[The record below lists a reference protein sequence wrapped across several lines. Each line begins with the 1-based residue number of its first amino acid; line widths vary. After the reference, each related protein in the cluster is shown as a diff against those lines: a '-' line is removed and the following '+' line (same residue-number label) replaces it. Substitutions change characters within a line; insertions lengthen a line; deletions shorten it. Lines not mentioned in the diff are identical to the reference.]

1 MIIIGSRAAKYWL
14 GDKFKREPKDVDLVC
29 VVPNSVQIPYH
40 EFTVLPKDI
49 LSLIQFQVVHG
60 WEEDFDVA
68 TLDALYTIKLSHL
81 GWDIQWDKH
90 WSDLWL
96 FKANGAKLIP
106 KLFDKLY
113 KFWQKKHK
121 NKPYLSLYKTK
132 DKFFDDFVP
141 HQYDH
146 DYLHELVAHPYLPKY
161 KLVLLEGQEVAIDK
175 NKFDKLSL
183 SSQVKMF
190 REEVAVI
197 ALERWI
203 IPSKGK
209 IHWIKAWE
217 WALKKTLVSLTKGWA
232 TKFILSNIEHFVKP
246 SFEDFNFA
254 FKVLKE
260 EFTEMS
266 QELTNEEQT
275 LLLAPYVELAEKEKE
290 KRYPWLVTPKAQLAA
305 SLLLEKNDLVV
316 HRNDRG
322 PENQGLVEITFRWA
336 DCPFADKKDKF
347 VKATFWY
354 YSHDGHDFDTVQFYW
369 VSPRTE
375 LVTIYD

>member
-14 GDKFKREPKDVDLVC
+14 GDKFKREPQDWDYFTDIEEKFIAPENDDATFLPKNIFDLLKKRTTFFNENF
-29 VVPNSVQIPYH
+29 VVP
-40 EFTVLPKDI
+40 D
-49 LSLIQFQVVHG
+49 
-60 WEEDFDVA
+60 
-68 TLDALYTIKLSHL
+68 LDSLYTIKLSHL

-141 HQYDH
+141 HKYDH

-190 REEVAVI
+190 REEVAEI
-197 ALERWI
+197 GRASCRER
-203 IPSKGK
+203 
-209 IHWIKAWE
+209 
-217 WALKKTLVSLTKGWA
+217 V
-232 TKFILSNIEHFVKP
+232 
-246 SFEDFNFA
+246 
-254 FKVLKE
+254 
-260 EFTEMS
+260 
-266 QELTNEEQT
+266 
-275 LLLAPYVELAEKEKE
+275 
-290 KRYPWLVTPKAQLAA
+290 
-305 SLLLEKNDLVV
+305 
-316 HRNDRG
+316 
-322 PENQGLVEITFRWA
+322 
-336 DCPFADKKDKF
+336 
-347 VKATFWY
+347 
-354 YSHDGHDFDTVQFYW
+354 
-369 VSPRTE
+369 
-375 LVTIYD
+375 